1 MELNLTP
8 EKLKDP
14 NGTLKSFLNALP
26 APSIIVDASGLVLH
40 ANQKATTRWQ
50 RNPADSIGKPIA
62 SLESRKIVKKTL
74 ADGNA
79 QIGIIET
86 IHGKK
91 VFSNIIPI
99 VNEGTVIGAFCS
111 VIVPDVAYLKHIV
124 SQLSATDADQQVYHT
139 LARNTSRYG
148 FENFIGKSPAIQKL
162 IETCRLAAGTNF
174 PVLITGETG
183 CGKEILAGAIHRERH
198 NIHAKPFI
206 KINCTAIPG
215 DLMESELFGHEK
227 GAFTG
232 ASSAQKGKFEIAE
245 DGTILLDEI
254 GDMDIFLQSKLLRVL
269 EEREFERVGGMKVYP
284 LKADIIATTNKN
296 LMQLSAEK
304 RFRSDLY
311 YRLSTL
317 EIYIPPLRE
326 RKEDIP
332 LLIGHF
338 LENTNSAVTF
348 TDGALDKLTGYP
360 WPGNVRQLQHFITR
374 VSVLYPHKK
383 IDAALA
389 MRELQPSGPVSH
401 AETDAADSPAYFS
414 QAYPL
419 QPQKPA
425 SQSRNQ
431 TAQLQ
436 AQLKNRT
443 ATAADTDMQFP
454 SEICSLKEMEAK
466 YIRHVLAKAD
476 GNIAQAAR
484 ELQISR
490 NTLYN
495 KIK

>member
-26 APSIIVDASGLVLH
+26 TPSIIVDASGLVLH
-40 ANQKATTRWQ
+40 ANLKATTRWQ

-62 SLESRKIVKKTL
+62 SLESRRIVEKTL

-79 QIGIIET
+79 QIGITET

-99 VNEGTVIGAFCS
+99 VNQGTVIGAFCS
-111 VIVPDVAYLKHIV
+111 VVVPDVAYLKNIV
-124 SQLSATDADQQVYHT
+124 SQLSITEADQKVYHA
-139 LARNTSRYG
+139 LARNTSKYG
-148 FENFIGKSPAIQKL
+148 FENFIGKSPAVQKL
-162 IETCRLAAGTNF
+162 IKSCRLAAGTNF

-183 CGKEILAGAIHRERH
+183 CGKEILAGAIHQERH

-254 GDMDIFLQSKLLRVL
+254 GDMDMFLQSKLLRVL
-269 EEREFERVGGMKVYP
+269 EEREFERIGGTKVYP
-284 LKADIIATTNKN
+284 LKAAIIATTNKN
-296 LMQLSAEK
+296 LMQLSGEK

-332 LLIGHF
+332 VLIRHF
-338 LENTNSAVTF
+338 QDNMNSNITF
-348 TDGALDKLTGYP
+348 TDSAIEKLTRYP
-360 WPGNVRQLQHFITR
+360 WPGNVRQLKHFITR
-374 VSVLYPHKK
+374 VSVLYPNQK

-389 MRELQPSGPVSH
+389 MQELQPSGSVSP
-401 AETDAADSPAYFS
+401 AETEPAEF
-414 QAYPL
+414 
-419 QPQKPA
+419 PA
-425 SQSRNQ
+425 HSSR
-431 TAQLQ
+431 LS
-436 AQLKNRT
+436 
-443 ATAADTDMQFP
+443 FP
-454 SEICSLKEMEAK
+454 SENPPGTISAASKETPTSFEICSLKEMEAK
-466 YIRHVLAKAD
+466 HIQHILTMTG

-484 ELQISR
+484 ILQISR

-495 KIK
+495 RMKEFAPDK